1 LGALCEAAVAGYDG
15 WAGSVG
21 VDKAKHETE
30 EALKAVQKAAREA
43 LPGLFARGAAADG
56 TAAKAVRAAL
66 VRSGSALAAEVTAQG
81 RDWLAD
87 MPCGELLRAGRALA
101 EERGAAAA
109 AAARLRATAAE
120 VCGEL
125 AGLEAAM
132 DATGEQRQRLDGMEA
147 EIKQADRA
155 LRRARKKL
163 MEIKLREMD
172 SEDEEGEGAAE
183 GVAEE
188 IAAQRTA
195 AGAELR
201 AAFAAKR
208 RAIDALAEIEPDFP
222 EVLPGDHSPGPP
234 AADSV
239 PPGARTLG
247 REGWGRG
254 AAGGSA
260 PGGGGAADAA

>member
-1 LGALCEAAVAGYDG
+1 
-15 WAGSVG
+15 
-21 VDKAKHETE
+21 
-30 EALKAVQKAAREA
+30 
-43 LPGLFARGAAADG
+43 
-56 TAAKAVRAAL
+56 
-66 VRSGSALAAEVTAQG
+66 
-81 RDWLAD
+81 
-87 MPCGELLRAGRALA
+87 
-101 EERGAAAA
+101 
-109 AAARLRATAAE
+109 
-120 VCGEL
+120 
-125 AGLEAAM
+125 M

-188 IAAQRTA
+188 IAAQRAA

-201 AAFAAKR
+201 EAFAAKR
-208 RAIDALAEIEPDFP
+208 CAIDALAEIEPDFP
-222 EVLPGDHSPGPP
+222 EVLPGDCPGPP